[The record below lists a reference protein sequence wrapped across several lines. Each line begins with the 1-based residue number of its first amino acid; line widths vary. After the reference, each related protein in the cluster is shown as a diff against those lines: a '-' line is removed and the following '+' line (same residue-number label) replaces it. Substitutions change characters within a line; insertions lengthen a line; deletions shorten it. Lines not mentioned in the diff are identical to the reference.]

1 MNRFMPHNMKIVN
14 ATLLGFAMSS
24 CVYASFKETVI
35 FSNEFAQY
43 LKVRANT
50 KHSKDLVQR
59 ILDLKISKDNAKTV
73 VTRIPFVNST
83 EKVVLM
89 RMLDEQEQRNLAHIK
104 TTTKKGEF
112 SFIEL
117 GDDVEK
123 RLILKKFLLSKV
135 KTENQYETVK
145 QLFENTNPSELLT
158 LYNKI
163 DALSFLATTDKKL
176 SKKIVEGKLAA
187 YFEYQDKKQQKY
199 SQEIEVGT
207 TTLNGFK
214 GDQLRHD
221 GLYIK
226 GRHHVKT
233 ATSHKGYEF
242 TSDYSMMAGNSSLT
256 SETDYDLELLQLQWR
271 GDRSKFIIGDKFL
284 DLGELSVSR
293 EFRGLHASRK
303 ISSRQDT
310 WVSAY
315 LGIVENRED
324 TFTDHS
330 KQYDQLAGFSLEKQY
345 KNGKT
350 FSLGYMYYAA
360 NENSKR
366 DDAHNIAFS
375 HDSQLSENLKLDLEM
390 NTSFHSNKV
399 GDHRGGF
406 GLNLFLDYD
415 DGHNSSGLKIQD
427 YSKDLYT
434 PMAYDL
440 NSFSELEVYVG
451 QYDSWGSWD
460 IRTMYRKDQ
469 ETIDSLAMNTLR
481 PAVSFHLKDLL
492 SIEGVY
498 FDYMYHESRE
508 ESDDRS
514 RLLESN
520 THNIYLQK
528 SFKRFE
534 IDTRMKYR
542 TTYDKILSS
551 QNEQETVFYFGTRG
565 FYSKRNKEFSPSAYV
580 QHERREDVS
589 GIANSRVG
597 LGADLSSRVGGP
609 MTMNMG
615 AAIWKNSGLVNRQS
629 QQLKEA
635 HLDFDYPLNE
645 NWDKSIKFSYK
656 WEDQSLAGNLSHG
669 SSENISLSYKNQF

>member
-1 MNRFMPHNMKIVN
+1 
-14 ATLLGFAMSS
+14 MSS
-24 CVYASFKETVI
+24 CVYASFKETII

-43 LKVRANT
+43 LTVRANT
-50 KHSKDLVQR
+50 KHSKELVAR
-59 ILDLKISKDNAKTV
+59 ILKLKISKDDAKTV
-73 VTRIPFVNST
+73 VSRIPFINST
-83 EKVVLM
+83 EKVVMM
-89 RMLDEQEQRNLAHIK
+89 RMLDDQEKRNLAHIK

-117 GDDVEK
+117 GDDAEK

-135 KTENQYETVK
+135 KTENQYEIVK
-145 QLFENTNPSELLT
+145 NLFENTKPSELLS

-163 DALSFLATTDKKL
+163 DALSFLEVSDKKL

-187 YFEYQDKKQQKY
+187 YFEYQDNKQQKY
-199 SQEIEVGT
+199 SQELEVGT
-207 TTLNGFK
+207 TTLNGFTA
-214 GDQLRHD
+214 DQLRHD
-221 GLYIK
+221 GVYAK

-242 TSDYSMMAGNSSLT
+242 TSDYSIIAGSSSLR
-256 SETDYDLELLQLQWR
+256 SKGDYDLELMQLQWR
-271 GDRSKFIIGDKFL
+271 GDRSKFTIGDTFL
-284 DLGELSVSR
+284 DLGKLSVAR
-293 EFRGLHASRK
+293 EFRGIHSSRK

-324 TFTDHS
+324 TFDDYS
-330 KQYDQLAGFSLEKQY
+330 KQYDQVAGFSVEKEY
-345 KNGKT
+345 DSGKK

-360 NENSKR
+360 NANSTR
-366 DDAHNIAFS
+366 NDAHNISFS
-375 HDSQLSENLKLDLEM
+375 HDSKLSEHLTLDLEM
-390 NTSFHSNKV
+390 NSSLHTKSV
-399 GDHRGGF
+399 GNDRGGF

-434 PMAYDL
+434 PMAYEL
-440 NSFSELEVYVG
+440 NSFSELEIYVG
-451 QYDSWGSWD
+451 QYSNWGSWD
-460 IRTMYRKDQ
+460 IRSMYRKDQ
-469 ETIDSLAMNTLR
+469 ETIDSLSMNTIR
-481 PAVSFHLKDLL
+481 PSLSFHLNDLF
-492 SIEGVY
+492 SMDGVF

-520 THNIYLQK
+520 THNVYLMK

-534 IDTRMKYR
+534 VDTRLQHR
-542 TTYDKILSS
+542 STYDKVLSTK
-551 QNEQETVFYFGTRG
+551 NEEETVVYLGTRA
-565 FYSKRNKEFSPSAYV
+565 FYSKRNKEFSPSAFV
-580 QHERREDVS
+580 QHERREDVNGS
-589 GIANSRVG
+589 ANTRIG

-615 AAIWKNSGLVNRQS
+615 AAIWKNSGLFNRQT

-635 HLDFDYPLNE
+635 HVDFDYPLNA
-645 NWDKSIKFSYK
+645 NWDKSLKFSYK